1 MPSPQRS
8 YPDFVRDHVLLMVLI
23 ALACLISFV
32 VIVLALWV

>member
-1 MPSPQRS
+1 MPSPQSS
-8 YPDFVRDHVLLMVLI
+8 YPDVVRDYVLLIVFI